1 MLLIDLIYNISLL
14 LSLMVFYQVV
24 VSRNKREKVSRKVIL
39 GVLLGAV
46 AVVGMLAPLEYGEG
60 IIFDGRSIVL
70 FIAGLFGG
78 PVSAGVSALLV
89 GAYRVWL
96 GGAGMP
102 VGVATIVMSA
112 GIGVIFYYF
121 RQRYGSLTAIQA
133 FGAGL
138 AVHLFML
145 LLFLL
150 LPNGVGFAIVEQIWL
165 TVLLAY
171 PAGTAAVCLLF
182 QDYEEQEK
190 TRDNLKWLA
199 YYDALTTLPNR
210 HYLAEQVDDAL
221 SLCLG
226 SGEKGAVLLIHL
238 DRFSRLNDA
247 RGYDVGDR
255 LLQEVARRLQE
266 TLMQKGTLARMSG
279 GDFFVL
285 LNENFASDSQ
295 LEQVATDWITRI
307 RAELRTPVEL
317 DDLKIPVFVSIGI
330 TFFPH
335 DRFDTPVQVLKRAD
349 IAMHRAKWKGG
360 NQSIFYEQ
368 SMSVVAEQQFQIE
381 RELRIAIADN
391 QLHLY
396 FQSQVNTKGTV
407 VGAETFVRW
416 LHPERGLISPGV
428 FIPIA
433 EETDLIVELGEWVLH
448 EACEILAKDSNGLI
462 PGRLAVNISP
472 RHFMHPGFLS
482 SVQHILHATGANPE
496 RLTFEVTES
505 LWIHDLVD
513 VTEKMRTLTKLG
525 IHFSLDD
532 FGTGYS
538 SLTYI
543 KHLPIH
549 ELKIDKT
556 FVQDAPNAKD
566 SAALVES
573 ILAVAHHMNLQ
584 VVAEGVE
591 THEQADFLS
600 ARGDVVYQGYLF
612 CRPEPFEQWVKH
624 LAE

>member
-1 MLLIDLIYNISLL
+1 MFLIDLIYNISLL

-24 VSRNKREKVSRKVIL
+24 VSRHKRKKVSSKVVFGL
-39 GVLLGAV
+39 LLGAV
-46 AVVGMLAPLEYGEG
+46 AVVGMLAPLEYGAG
-60 IIFDGRSIVL
+60 FIFDGRSIVL

-89 GAYRVWL
+89 GAYRIWL

-102 VGVATIVMSA
+102 VGIATIVMSA
-112 GIGVIFYYF
+112 GIGVFFYYF
-121 RQRYGSLTAIQA
+121 RQRHGRLTAIQA

-138 AVHLFML
+138 FLHLFML
-145 LLFLL
+145 LLFLF
-150 LPNGVGFAIVEQIWL
+150 LPDGIGFAIVEQIWP
-165 TVLLAY
+165 TVVLAY
-171 PAGTAAVCLLF
+171 PAGTVAVCLLF
-182 QDYEEQEK
+182 QDYEEQEM
-190 TRDNLKWLA
+190 NQESLKWLA
-199 YYDALTTLPNR
+199 YYDALTALPNR
-210 HYLAEQVDDAL
+210 HYLVEQLGHAL
-221 SLCLG
+221 PLCLS
-226 SGEKGAVLLIHL
+226 SGGKGAVLLIHI

-247 RGYDVGDR
+247 RGYEIGDR
-255 LLQEVARRLQE
+255 LLQEVARRLQQ
-266 TLMQKGTLARMSG
+266 TVAQNGTLARMSG

-285 LNENFASDSQ
+285 LNGTFASDSG
-295 LEQVATDWITRI
+295 LEQEVTDWVTRI
-307 RAELRTPVEL
+307 RAVLKAPVEL
-317 DDLKIPVFVSIGI
+317 DDLKIPVFVSVGA

-349 IAMHRAKWKGG
+349 TAMHRAKWKGG
-360 NQSIFYEQ
+360 NQSIFFEQ
-368 SMSVVAEQQFQIE
+368 SMSVLAEQQFQIE
-381 RELRIAIADN
+381 RELRVAIADN
-391 QLHLY
+391 ELHLY
-396 FQSQVNTKGTV
+396 FQSQVNSKGKV

-416 LHPERGLISPGV
+416 LHPERGLIPPDV

-448 EACEILAKDSNGLI
+448 QACVILANDPNDKI

-472 RHFMHPGFLS
+472 RHFMHPGFLA
-482 SVQHILHATGANPE
+482 SVQHILQATCANPR

-505 LWIHDLVD
+505 LLIHDLAD
-513 VTEKMRTLTKLG
+513 VTEKMRALIKLG

-549 ELKIDKT
+549 ELKIDKI
-556 FVQDAPNAKD
+556 FVQDAPCEKD

-573 ILAVAHHMNLQ
+573 ILAVARHMNLQ

-591 THEQADFLS
+591 TREQADFLS
-600 ARGDVVYQGYLF
+600 ARGDVVYQGFLF
-612 CRPEPFEQWVKH
+612 CRPEPFEQWLKH
-624 LAE
+624 IAE

>member
-14 LSLMVFYQVV
+14 VFLIVFYQVV
-24 VSRNKREKVSRKVIL
+24 VSRNKREHVLRKVIL
-39 GVLLGAV
+39 GLLLGLV
-46 AVVGMLAPLEYGEG
+46 ALVGMLAPMVYSEG
-60 IIFDGRSIVL
+60 IFFDGRSIVL
-70 FIAGLFGG
+70 FVAGLFGG
-78 PVSAGVSALLV
+78 PVSAGVAALMV
-89 GAYRVWL
+89 GAYRVWQ
-96 GGAGMP
+96 GGVGMS
-102 VGVATIVMSA
+102 VGVATIVMAA
-112 GIGVIFYYF
+112 GVGVAFYYF
-121 RQRYGSLTAIQA
+121 RRRHGGLTAIQA

-138 AVHLFML
+138 VVHLLML

-150 LPNGVGFAIVEQIWL
+150 LPNGIGFAIVREIWL

-171 PAGTAAVCLLF
+171 PAGTVAVCLLF
-182 QDYEEQEK
+182 QDYEDQEAS
-190 TRDNLKWLA
+190 RDNLRWLA
-199 YYDALTTLPNR
+199 YYDALTALPNR
-210 HYLAEQVDDAL
+210 HQLTEQVAKAL
-221 SLCLG
+221 SLCI
-226 SGEKGAVLLIHL
+226 STGEKGAVLLIHL

-255 LLQEVARRLQE
+255 LLQEVARRLQG
-266 TLMQKGTLARMSG
+266 TLGEKGMLARMSG

-285 LNENFASDSQ
+285 LHDHFPSDST
-295 LEQVATDWITRI
+295 LEQVVSGWVTEITTM
-307 RAELRTPVEL
+307 LKTPVEL
-317 DDLKIPVFVSIGI
+317 DDLKIPVFVSVGV

-335 DRFDTPVQVLKRAD
+335 DRLDTPVQVLKRAD
-349 IAMHRAKWKGG
+349 VAMHRAKWKGG

-381 RELRIAIADN
+381 RELRVAIAEN
-391 QLHLY
+391 QLQLY
-396 FQSQVNTKGTV
+396 FQSQIDTNNNV

-433 EETDLIVELGEWVLH
+433 EETDLIVELGEWVLQKV
-448 EACEILAKDSNGLI
+448 CQTLANDTLGLI
-462 PGRLAVNISP
+462 PGRMAVNISP
-472 RHFMHPGFLS
+472 RHFMHPGFLD
-482 SVQHILHATGANPE
+482 SVQHIVQTTGVNPE
-496 RLTFEVTES
+496 RLTFEVTET
-505 LWIHDLVD
+505 LWIHDLFD
-513 VTEKMRTLTKLG
+513 VVEKMRILTKTG

-556 FVQDAPNAKD
+556 FVQDAPKSKD

-573 ILAVAHHMNLQ
+573 ILAVARHMNLQ

-591 THEQADFLS
+591 TREQADFLS
-600 ARGDVVYQGYLF
+600 ARGYVVYQGYFF
-612 CRPEPFEQWVKH
+612 CRPEPFDQWIKRIT
-624 LAE
+624 E

>member
-1 MLLIDLIYNISLL
+1 
-14 LSLMVFYQVV
+14 
-24 VSRNKREKVSRKVIL
+24 
-39 GVLLGAV
+39 
-46 AVVGMLAPLEYGEG
+46 
-60 IIFDGRSIVL
+60 
-70 FIAGLFGG
+70 
-78 PVSAGVSALLV
+78 
-89 GAYRVWL
+89 
-96 GGAGMP
+96 
-102 VGVATIVMSA
+102 
-112 GIGVIFYYF
+112 
-121 RQRYGSLTAIQA
+121 
-133 FGAGL
+133 
-138 AVHLFML
+138 ML

-317 DDLKIPVFVSIGI
+317 DDLKIPVFVSIRI

-396 FQSQVNTKGTV
+396 FQSQVNAKGTV

-549 ELKIDKT
+549 ELKIDKI

>member
-89 GAYRVWL
+89 GGYRVWL

-121 RQRYGSLTAIQA
+121 RQRHGSLTAIQA

-182 QDYEEQEK
+182 QDYEEQEM

-199 YYDALTTLPNR
+199 YYDALTALPNR
-210 HYLAEQVDDAL
+210 HYLAEQVDHAL

-285 LNENFASDSQ
+285 LNENFVSDFQ

-317 DDLKIPVFVSIGI
+317 DDLKIPVFVSIGV

-349 IAMHRAKWKGG
+349 TAMHRAKWKGG
-360 NQSIFYEQ
+360 NQSMFYEQ

-381 RELRIAIADN
+381 RELRVAIADN

-396 FQSQVNTKGTV
+396 FQSQVNAKGSV

-472 RHFMHPGFLS
+472 RHFMRPGFVA

-556 FVQDAPNAKD
+556 FIQDAPNAKD

-624 LAE
+624 LTE